1 VSQHRSTKPNNS
13 VDKLTDRAHTNTST
27 SLKTMVR
34 DRALSRSD
42 RRPRP
47 AISTSQA
54 TAHSTPQ
61 QNRYLGSRHT
71 LLNGDNPTAVMPP
84 SLPTPQVDNIPFLPS
99 EIMARILSYYCI
111 HDKAITFLPTR
122 ELAEEEADFNKRML
136 QLPMPMLQ
144 NARGDPNLGLFKL
157 TTKKMPIAPPYQS
170 HQKPEINLLLTNK
183 MFHDEFIKQFY
194 SKNIFTFLGG
204 SHDMV
209 WLNTSMSKR
218 AHVRHIQ
225 LQSLWELGVTFFK
238 IWNSNQRKAHVSVK
252 PVWGRSELRELMAF
266 GSGTVMFPN
275 LRFITRRIRLKF
287 NNDCKWPF
295 PSCVISGSISAAP
308 ASFGARVKIF

>member
-111 HDKAITFLPTR
+111 HDKAITFLPTC

-144 NARGDPNLGLFKL
+144 NARGNPNLSLFKL
-157 TTKKMPIAPPYQS
+157 AAKKMPIAPPYQS

-204 SHDMV
+204 SHDMA

-225 LQSLWELGVTFFK
+225 LESLWELDVTFFK
-238 IWNSNQRKAHVSVK
+238 IRNSNQKKAHVIVCYTSHHAKDATAMTTDSKNTRIGEV
-252 PVWGRSELRELMAF
+252 GDR
-266 GSGTVMFPN
+266 N
-275 LRFITRRIRLKF
+275 LDLPQSAR
-287 NNDCKWPF
+287 CKADALPLSYIW
-295 PSCVISGSISAAP
+295 
-308 ASFGARVKIF
+308 